1 MRRVLTAVAIVAAI
15 VLPMASPASATLPPT
30 VVRFPKGTFDLGNLN
45 DGPAGDVCPFPV
57 DVVVK
62 SMGGLA
68 ILFAGQGVAY
78 EGFGAGA
85 YQLTITNMDD
95 TRKSVVVN
103 SSGPGGLTADGS
115 VVIGRGPWT
124 TFEPIAEGGIR
135 YMRGVISY
143 APVSY
148 GLHATVLA
156 GIEED
161 LCDRVA

>member
-1 MRRVLTAVAIVAAI
+1 MRRMMTTVAIVAAI
-15 VLPMASPASATLPPT
+15 VLPMALPASATSPPT
-30 VVRFPKGTFDLGNLN
+30 VVKFPKGTFDLGNLN
-45 DGPAGDVCPFPV
+45 EGPAGDVCPFPV
-57 DVVVK
+57 DVIVQ

-78 EGFGAGA
+78 ESFGAGA
-85 YQLTITNMDD
+85 FRLTITNMD
-95 TRKSVVVN
+95 TGKSVVVN
-103 SSGPGGLTADGS
+103 SSGPGGLTADG
-115 VVIGRGPWT
+115 VAVIGRGPWT

-143 APVSY
+143 TPAPY
-148 GLHATVLA
+148 GVHATVLA